1 MRKYIKVFISV
12 LVLVAVAI
20 SLFISGV
27 KAMNTSSIE
36 NQIIKAQQR
45 LEKAENAL
53 LSKDTEL
60 FLIYRHTPYS
70 ELGGKIETKLREKYS
85 KEYWEYIE
93 ARAIL
98 DDLRHIQ
105 FLMLINGV
113 PKESK

>member
-1 MRKYIKVFISV
+1 MKKEFKTIISV
-12 LVLVAVAI
+12 IILVGVVI
-20 SLFISGV
+20 MLFWSKIN
-27 KAMNTSSIE
+27 AMKIPLTH
-36 NQIIKAQQR
+36 QIIEAQQR

-70 ELGGKIETKLREKYS
+70 ELGGKVETKLREKYS

-98 DDLRHIQ
+98 DDLRQIQ
-105 FLMLINGV
+105 FLMLTNGGA
-113 PKESK
+113 K